1 MKDRS
6 TQAVVGLC
14 GNDSTMTR
22 GLGQDSSQA
31 CMSPSKKA
39 SPGSG
44 ASTEST
50 SGPCRG
56 TWRTSAPANSGPQM
70 WIGYDGEGTSAV
82 SPGPTSTHIRCEKPS
97 LAPMVVTTWVSGSS
111 STANLR
117 R

>member
-1 MKDRS
+1 MKERS

-14 GNDSTMTR
+14 GNERTITR
-22 GLGQDSSQA
+22 GLGHDSSQA
-31 CMSPSKKA
+31 CMRPSKKA

-44 ASTEST
+44 ASPDST
-50 SGPCRG
+50 SGPCSG

-70 WIGYDGEGTSAV
+70 WIGYEGDGTSAV

-111 STANLR
+111 STSNLR
-117 R
+117 W

>member
-14 GNDSTMTR
+14 GKEMTMTR

-31 CMSPSKKA
+31 RMSPSKKA
-39 SPGSG
+39 SPGSD
-44 ASTEST
+44 ASTDSA
-50 SGPCRG
+50 SGPCNR

-70 WIGYDGEGTSAV
+70 WIGYEGDGTSAV

-97 LAPMVVTTWVSGSS
+97 LAPMVVTTWVSG
-111 STANLR
+111 
-117 R
+117 